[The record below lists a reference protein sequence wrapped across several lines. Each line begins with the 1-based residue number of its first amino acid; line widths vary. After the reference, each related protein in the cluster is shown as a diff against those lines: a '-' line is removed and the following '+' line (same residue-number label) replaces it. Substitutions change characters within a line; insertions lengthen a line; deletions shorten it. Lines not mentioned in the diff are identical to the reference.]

1 MEGGE
6 INSNVQKGLCVLSF
20 PLKTSSNWSAAPSP
34 SIYNLILQNGCILY
48 ISAIIKQSTIKMQ
61 HLEINPMFAHYHRT
75 SRILSLSLLRSTQLL
90 TFLPMNLINVY
101 FQRSWHLSS
110 QMCYSLLP
118 FWHNHKPQL
127 LPQKKKKL
135 NVYCNKNQPSLTKQ
149 ENVKMFKKPHYYKRN
164 TTVRFHW
171 LNNSKLLQITIF
183 QEQHV
188 TSRTLPRKQKLKLLL
203 FQPVFYNDFKWNII
217 YKNFESLY
225 YTPRTNIVNQLYL
238 DS

>member
-1 MEGGE
+1 MGAGPSTGPEEEAEGAGWSCWGRGQACAAGTLEGPKEQQENRMEGGE

-135 NVYCNKNQPSLTKQ
+135 NVYCNKNQPSLT
-149 ENVKMFKKPHYYKRN
+149 NRKMWKCLRN
-164 TTVRFHW
+164 HITT
-171 LNNSKLLQITIF
+171 KEILQ
-183 QEQHV
+183 
-188 TSRTLPRKQKLKLLL
+188 S
-203 FQPVFYNDFKWNII
+203 
-217 YKNFESLY
+217 
-225 YTPRTNIVNQLYL
+225 
-238 DS
+238 DSTG